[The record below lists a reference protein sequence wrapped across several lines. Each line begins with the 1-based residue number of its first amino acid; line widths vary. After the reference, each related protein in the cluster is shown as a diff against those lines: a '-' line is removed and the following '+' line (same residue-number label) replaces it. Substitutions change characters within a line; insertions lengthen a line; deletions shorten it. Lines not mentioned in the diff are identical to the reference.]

1 MAQLQ
6 KILLCRFNNYYNK
19 LKMHPRTAAQ
29 YRAAGYVLYT
39 EGDNEY
45 GLNFW
50 PNDGVNTAHVFNCD
64 AEDAEAADYA
74 VVVDFTTDAVIS
86 RWFVMEAVKNLRG
99 QYNITL
105 HRDVIADNWEAV
117 MTAPAML
124 QRGPIL
130 DKYDT
135 LIFNDEGNRYNR
147 IKRSETPLKDA
158 LGTPWIVGYMTKPTT
173 ENPDQDPYY
182 TVRYKPSFTGE
193 DQTTITLT
201 PAEWQLINHLQSGN
215 YGVCTGARIGAQ
227 VEVLNHT
234 NENGYFIMSDTSAQY
249 RYATAISGLERVT
262 WIKTVY
268 SGYQG
273 GPKGAE
279 GIINDLWRTWRNAN
293 LSRWNTVYSA
303 LVSVAPYNLI
313 EESEY
318 QALYNKVN
326 GKTCIYNGVQYVINM
341 NLTSQITRIYATSQ
355 NVDANNL
362 IVDFMNYCFS
372 HGINNISSIKSALG
386 SGNPTEYDK
395 TKVDVQMVIIG
406 GGDISVNIHKDHDQ
420 LDDAPWSMFAIPIYP
435 IQAKWHG
442 STNPESPEYNLYMTT
457 ATLSAYSM
465 ARALTERWGG
475 TFLKDLQIVPW
486 CPMPEVI
493 VEDEVTHT
501 AYLDLTLLH
510 RSSYGD
516 TLDENAYRWS
526 KIEELYE
533 INPERWKAVNVMLWC
548 DKCSGDVQL
557 KGPSIDLPA
566 GKTPEE
572 YKVII
577 ETHIARLVSPNQ
589 NGTFEFRP
597 GVNYGV
603 NADDWIGRWTYKPFA
618 PFIQV
623 SPRWKAEGLYGGIW
637 KDTRGLICQGDFS
650 MPQTSSAWETYMVNN
665 KNYQA
670 AFDRAIDH
678 LEFTQTQERI
688 QQEIGMATGAFQGG
702 MRAGAAGAA
711 AAAGAGPVGAA
722 VGAAVGTGLS
732 FAGGLV
738 DYSMMKDRQREAQ
751 SYQRDL
757 YRMNLENIQAQ
768 PANINKV
775 GAMDYSFRMW
785 PVLEQY
791 TATEEEERSLVEQL
805 AETGFRLGKIGKI
818 QDRMVPGRTLFVQAN
833 IIRLPGLAGDY
844 HVATEI
850 AAEAARGMFM
860 EVE

>member
-1 MAQLQ
+1 MAELQ

-19 LKMHPRTAAQ
+19 LKMRPRTAAQ

-74 VVVDFTTDAVIS
+74 VVIDFTTDAVIS

-135 LIFNDEGNRYNR
+135 LIFNDEGNTYNR

-158 LGTPWIVGYMTKPTT
+158 LGTPWIVGYMTKPNT

-182 TVRYKPSFTGE
+182 IVRYKPSFTGSDE
-193 DQTTITLT
+193 TMVNLTSEEWAMITG
-201 PAEWQLINHLQSGN
+201 LQSKEK
-215 YGVCTGARIGAQ
+215 GVYTDMGIGARITGIDNTAKGAYYLKETRMVYNPQ
-227 VEVLNHT
+227 TSTGDTRILWDPEPL
-234 NENGYFIMSDTSAQY
+234 NGYYHATPSDLLY
-249 RYATAISGLERVT
+249 NV
-262 WIKTVY
+262 
-268 SGYQG
+268 
-273 GPKGAE
+273 
-279 GIINDLWRTWRNAN
+279 DLTWREWRAN
-293 LSRWNTVYSA
+293 HVSQYNSVVTA
-303 LVSVAPYNLI
+303 LLGTMPASLI
-313 EESEY
+313 STTDY
-318 QALYNKVN
+318 WALYRKIN
-326 GKTCIYNGVQYVINM
+326 GKTCEYDGVQYHVQMDI
-341 NLTSQITRIYATSQ
+341 TSETSDVSIVSQ
-355 NVDANNL
+355 NVDANQL
-362 IVDFMNYCFS
+362 LVDFFEYARTNGY
-372 HGINNISSIKSALG
+372 GNIIPQNQAGYRS
-386 SGNPTEYDK
+386 NPVAYQK
-395 TKVDVQMVIIG
+395 TNVNVTLNIVNS
-406 GGDISVNIHKDHDQ
+406 GDIAVDIHKSHDQ

-435 IQAKWHG
+435 ILAKWHG
-442 STNPESPEYNLYMTT
+442 STDPASQDYNLYMTT
-457 ATLSAYSM
+457 TTLSAYAI
-465 ARALTERWGG
+465 ARAMTERWGG
-475 TFLKDLQIVPW
+475 SFLKDLQIVPW
-486 CPMPEVI
+486 CPMPEAV
-493 VEDEVTHT
+493 VEDEVTHN

-510 RSSYGD
+510 RSSYGN
-516 TLDENAYRWS
+516 TLSENAYRWS
-526 KIEELYE
+526 KVEELYQIDQDQTE
-533 INPERWKAVNVMLWC
+533 HWRAVNVMLWC

-557 KGPSIDLPA
+557 KGPTIDLPY

-589 NGTFEFRP
+589 NGAFEFKP
-597 GVNYGV
+597 GANYGV
-603 NADDWIGRWTYKPFA
+603 HAEDWLGRWTYKPFS

-670 AFDRAIDH
+670 AFDRTIDH
-678 LEFTQTQERI
+678 LEFTQAQEKRM
-688 QQEIGMATGAFQGG
+688 QEIGMATGAFSGAMRGG
-702 MRAGAAGAA
+702 MAGTAGGVGGMGAVAGA
-711 AAAGAGPVGAA
+711 V
-722 VGAAVGTGLS
+722 VS
-732 FAGGLV
+732 IAGGIV
-738 DYSMMKDRQREAQ
+738 DYEMLKDRQREAQ

-791 TATEEEERSLVEQL
+791 TATEEEESSLVEQL
-805 AETGFRLGKIGKI
+805 AETGFRLGKLGKI

-860 EVE
+860 EGE